1 MNSAHLHLVL
11 NHFPVIGT
19 MITLFILAIGIMKK
33 SDDVKKT
40 AMLVLILTSL
50 VTIPVYLSGDKAQEK
65 IEGAYEDVDESFIDA
80 HEDFALYSFIAMDI
94 VGAIAVMS
102 MFLYRKPKEL
112 SNSFA
117 ILMFA
122 LILIV
127 NGMMAYTANLG
138 GKIHHPEIRE
148 DKLPWESSAPVI
160 DKSGKEK
167 SMNDKKEND
176 EGKEDDD

>member
-33 SDDVKKT
+33 SDDVKKV

-50 VTIPVYLSGDKAQEK
+50 VTIPVYLTGDKAQEK

-94 VGAIAVMS
+94 VGAIAVLS
-102 MFLYRKPKEL
+102 MFLFRKPKEL
-112 SNSFA
+112 SQSFA
-117 ILMFA
+117 ILMFT

-148 DKLPWESSAPVI
+148 DKLPWESSAPTI
-160 DKSGKEK
+160 EKSGQDK
-167 SMNDKKEND
+167 SMNENEKKDN
-176 EGKEDDD
+176 EDGD